1 MRREVHSHRFQGYAE
16 RVHGRF
22 QGCYGRGD
30 DLRQVADVAAGRART
45 VGVEQP
51 QHGDLQTVA
60 LPNGGDDR
68 AGLLP
73 PRLRYAE
80 RRQRAERTAGG
91 VEQDERHGAGH
102 GRTVSGH
109 PYGRRAD

>member
-1 MRREVHSHRFQGYAE
+1 MRREVHGHRFQGYGG
-16 RVHGRF
+16 RV
-22 QGCYGRGD
+22 D
-30 DLRQVADVAAGRART
+30 DLGQVPDVTARRRRA

-60 LPNGGDDR
+60 LPDGGDDR

-80 RRQRAERTAGG
+80 RRQRAERAAGG
-91 VEQDERHGAGH
+91 VEQDQRDGAGH